1 LPSGEIQRKNPQQ
14 DFELIQRVGSGTYGD
29 VYKARN
35 IQTGELAAV
44 KIIKLEPGD
53 DFSIIQQEIFMVKE
67 CMHHNIVAYFGSYLC
82 RDKLWICMEYCGGG
96 SLQDIYHGV
105 LVWDNI
111 ALSLCS
117 QGLGYLHSKGKM
129 HRDIKILSL
138 VVPADFGVAAKIT
151 ATIAKRKSFIGT
163 PYWMAPEVAA
173 VEKNGGYN
181 QLCDIWAV
189 GITSIELAELQPPMF
204 DLHPMRALFLMSKS
218 SFQPPKLKHKTK
230 WTTAFHNFVKVSLT
244 KNPKKRPTA
253 EKLLM
258 VKLTR
263 PHENKTLVAL
273 ELVSN
278 IVVSSSRS
286 PSLTLSLSSATPC
299 LLSFSPPPRLSF
311 PLSPLPVS
319 PSPSLPLPSLPSPL
333 PLSSSPSPSLLPPP
347 RLFFPLPV
355 SSSPSP
361 LFFPLPVSSSPS
373 PSLLPP
379 PLSPPPPLFFPL
391 SPSPSLLPPPRLFF
405 PLPSLPLPVSSSPS
419 PSLLPPPRLF
429 FPLPVSSSPPR
440 LFFPL
445 PVSSSPSPSLLP
457 LPLPLSSSPSPSLLP
472 PPRLFFPL
480 PVSSSPSLSPLPVSS
495 SPSPSLLPPP
505 LSPPPRLFFPLPV
518 SSSPPLSPPPRLF
531 FPLPSLL
538 PPPRLFF
545 PLPVS
550 SSPSPSLLPPPLS
563 PPPRLSF
570 PLPLPVSPS
579 PSLPLPVSPSPSLP
593 LPVSPSPSLPLPVS
607 PSPSLP
613 LPVSPSPSLPLP
625 VSPSPLSPSPSL
637 LPPPRLFFPL
647 PVSSSPS
654 PSLLPPPLSPPPR
667 LSFPLPVSSSPSPLS
682 PSPSLLPPPRLF
694 FPLPSLPLP
703 VSSSPSPLS
712 FPLPVSSSPP
722 PSLLPPS
729 LLPPPLSPPP
739 LSPPPRLSFPL
750 PLPVSP
756 SPSLPIPVSPSPLFF
771 PLPLSPPPRLSFP
784 LPLPPRL
791 SFPLSLPPR
800 LSFPLPLSSSPP
812 PLFFP
817 LPVSSSPSPSLLP
830 SLPLPVSPSLSP
842 SPSLLPPLS
851 PSPSPPPLSPPPP
864 LFFPLPLSPPLS
876 PPPRLSYP
884 SPSLPVSPSPSPSL
898 PLPMGAC
905 FSKVFDGCPLN
916 INCATSWIHPDTKDQ
931 YLIFGTEDGIYTLN
945 LNELHEATME
955 QLFPRKCTWLYIINN
970 NLMSL
975 SGKTFQLYS
984 HNLIGLFEQL
994 KKPGLASQ
1002 FQTHRFPDKMLPRR
1016 FALTTKIPD
1025 TKGCHKCCIVR
1036 NPYTGHKY
1044 LCGALQFGIIL
1055 LQWYEPM
1062 QRFMLIKH
1070 FDFPLPSPLKV
1081 FEMLVVP
1088 EQEYPMVCIAVSQ
1101 ATEPGQVVRFETI
1114 NLNSC
1119 SSWFTE
1125 MGSMD
1130 AIHVT
1135 QLERDTLLVCLD
1147 KNLKIV
1153 NLQGRLKSNKKL
1165 ASELSFDF
1173 TIGSVVCLQDSVLA
1187 FWKHGMQG
1195 KSFKSNEVT
1204 QEISDPSRV
1213 FRLLG
1218 SDRVVVLESRP
1229 TDNPTALSN
1238 LYILAGHENS
1248 Y

>member
-1 LPSGEIQRKNPQQ
+1 LNVNGEIQRKNPQQ

-82 RDKLWICMEYCGGG
+82 REKLWICMEYCGGG
-96 SLQDIYHGV
+96 SLQDIYHGELLFLKIQYLLFVV
-105 LVWDNI
+105 LVSFLQGANILLTDNGDVK
-111 ALSLCS
+111 L
-117 QGLGYLHSKGKM
+117 
-129 HRDIKILSL
+129 
-138 VVPADFGVAAKIT
+138 ADFGVAAKIT

-218 SFQPPKLKHKTK
+218 SFQPPKLKDKIK
-230 WTTAFHNFVKVSLT
+230 WSTAFHNFVKVSLT

-253 EKLLM
+253 EKLLSHLFIDQTG
-258 VKLTR
+258 LTR
-263 PHENKTLVAL
+263 RVAVELLDKMNNPDNHQHFSEVDDDDLEDLLGVDALRILVWF
-273 ELVSN
+273 
-278 IVVSSSRS
+278 VVSVGIWLPLLTGVCNVSM
-286 PSLTLSLSSATPC
+286 PLLQSLLLSST
-299 LLSFSPPPRLSF
+299 
-311 PLSPLPVS
+311 VDK
-319 PSPSLPLPSLPSPL
+319 
-333 PLSSSPSPSLLPPP
+333 
-347 RLFFPLPV
+347 
-355 SSSPSP
+355 
-361 LFFPLPVSSSPS
+361 
-373 PSLLPP
+373 
-379 PLSPPPPLFFPL
+379 
-391 SPSPSLLPPPRLFF
+391 
-405 PLPSLPLPVSSSPS
+405 
-419 PSLLPPPRLF
+419 
-429 FPLPVSSSPPR
+429 
-440 LFFPL
+440 
-445 PVSSSPSPSLLP
+445 
-457 LPLPLSSSPSPSLLP
+457 
-472 PPRLFFPL
+472 
-480 PVSSSPSLSPLPVSS
+480 
-495 SPSPSLLPPP
+495 
-505 LSPPPRLFFPLPV
+505 
-518 SSSPPLSPPPRLF
+518 
-531 FPLPSLL
+531 
-538 PPPRLFF
+538 
-545 PLPVS
+545 
-550 SSPSPSLLPPPLS
+550 
-563 PPPRLSF
+563 
-570 PLPLPVSPS
+570 
-579 PSLPLPVSPSPSLP
+579 
-593 LPVSPSPSLPLPVS
+593 
-607 PSPSLP
+607 
-613 LPVSPSPSLPLP
+613 
-625 VSPSPLSPSPSL
+625 
-637 LPPPRLFFPL
+637 
-647 PVSSSPS
+647 
-654 PSLLPPPLSPPPR
+654 
-667 LSFPLPVSSSPSPLS
+667 
-682 PSPSLLPPPRLF
+682 
-694 FPLPSLPLP
+694 
-703 VSSSPSPLS
+703 
-712 FPLPVSSSPP
+712 
-722 PSLLPPS
+722 
-729 LLPPPLSPPP
+729 
-739 LSPPPRLSFPL
+739 
-750 PLPVSP
+750 
-756 SPSLPIPVSPSPLFF
+756 
-771 PLPLSPPPRLSFP
+771 
-784 LPLPPRL
+784 
-791 SFPLSLPPR
+791 
-800 LSFPLPLSSSPP
+800 
-812 PLFFP
+812 
-817 LPVSSSPSPSLLP
+817 
-830 SLPLPVSPSLSP
+830 
-842 SPSLLPPLS
+842 
-851 PSPSPPPLSPPPP
+851 
-864 LFFPLPLSPPLS
+864 
-876 PPPRLSYP
+876 
-884 SPSLPVSPSPSPSL
+884 
-898 PLPMGAC
+898 MGAC
-905 FSKVFDGCPLN
+905 FSKVFDGCPLK

-1002 FQTHRFPDKMLPRR
+1002 FQTHRFPDKILPRR

-1044 LCGALQFGIIL
+1044 LCGALQSGIVL

-1101 ATEPGQVVRFETI
+1101 ATEPGQVVHFETI

-1125 MGSMD
+1125 MGSSKELT
-1130 AIHVT
+1130 HTT
-1135 QLERDTLLVCLD
+1135 QSLSSILFLFFILE
-1147 KNLKIV
+1147 NLKIV
-1153 NLQGRLKSNKKL
+1153 NLMGRLKSNKKL

-1173 TIGSVVCLQDSVLA
+1173 AIGSVVCLQDSVLA

>member
-1 LPSGEIQRKNPQQ
+1 MDIFPRPSGEIQRKNPQQ

-82 RDKLWICMEYCGGG
+82 RAKLWICMEYCGGG
-96 SLQDIYHGV
+96 SLQDVYHVTGP
-105 LVWDNI
+105 LSEIQI
-111 ALSLCS
+111 AYVCRETI

-129 HRDIKILSL
+129 HRDIKGANILLTDSGDVKL
-138 VVPADFGVAAKIT
+138 ADFGVAAKIT

-189 GITSIELAELQPPMF
+189 GITAIELAELQPPMF
-204 DLHPMRALFLMSKS
+204 DLHPMRALFFMSKS
-218 SFQPPKLKHKTK
+218 SFQPPKLKDKTK
-230 WTTAFHNFVKVSLT
+230 WSTAFHNFVKVCLT

-253 EKLLM
+253 EKLLSH
-258 VKLTR
+258 VFIGQTGLTR
-263 PHENKTLVAL
+263 RVAVELLDKMNNPDNHQHFSEVDDDDL
-273 ELVSN
+273 E
-278 IVVSSSRS
+278 
-286 PSLTLSLSSATPC
+286 
-299 LLSFSPPPRLSF
+299 
-311 PLSPLPVS
+311 PLSVVRHTIRSTNKHSRAEISFDKVQFEPPLRKETEARTEMDVTKES
-319 PSPSLPLPSLPSPL
+319 DFPSPWSPFTEGGITTR
-333 PLSSSPSPSLLPPP
+333 SLLKSVEDE
-347 RLFFPLPV
+347 LFQRGHMAHLEDAFEDVEL
-355 SSSPSP
+355 ST
-361 LFFPLPVSSSPS
+361 LKHGI
-373 PSLLPP
+373 PP
-379 PLSPPPPLFFPL
+379 PLPPKPRLNSLSDELGLSDERCVTVRRFPGSENSPGPGLGPRRLSTPEQGNKVEHRTPDYLSASVSSPGILSTASDPAISYSNNVFVSNSNISKEHGDSDGSVNGDNPKTPPSRPHRKEKKEYHKPAING
-391 SPSPSLLPPPRLFF
+391 LPPTPKVL
-405 PLPSLPLPVSSSPS
+405 
-419 PSLLPPPRLF
+419 
-429 FPLPVSSSPPR
+429 
-440 LFFPL
+440 
-445 PVSSSPSPSLLP
+445 
-457 LPLPLSSSPSPSLLP
+457 
-472 PPRLFFPL
+472 
-480 PVSSSPSLSPLPVSS
+480 
-495 SPSPSLLPPP
+495 
-505 LSPPPRLFFPLPV
+505 
-518 SSSPPLSPPPRLF
+518 
-531 FPLPSLL
+531 
-538 PPPRLFF
+538 
-545 PLPVS
+545 
-550 SSPSPSLLPPPLS
+550 
-563 PPPRLSF
+563 
-570 PLPLPVSPS
+570 
-579 PSLPLPVSPSPSLP
+579 
-593 LPVSPSPSLPLPVS
+593 
-607 PSPSLP
+607 
-613 LPVSPSPSLPLP
+613 
-625 VSPSPLSPSPSL
+625 
-637 LPPPRLFFPL
+637 
-647 PVSSSPS
+647 
-654 PSLLPPPLSPPPR
+654 
-667 LSFPLPVSSSPSPLS
+667 
-682 PSPSLLPPPRLF
+682 
-694 FPLPSLPLP
+694 
-703 VSSSPSPLS
+703 
-712 FPLPVSSSPP
+712 
-722 PSLLPPS
+722 
-729 LLPPPLSPPP
+729 
-739 LSPPPRLSFPL
+739 
-750 PLPVSP
+750 
-756 SPSLPIPVSPSPLFF
+756 
-771 PLPLSPPPRLSFP
+771 
-784 LPLPPRL
+784 
-791 SFPLSLPPR
+791 
-800 LSFPLPLSSSPP
+800 
-812 PLFFP
+812 
-817 LPVSSSPSPSLLP
+817 
-830 SLPLPVSPSLSP
+830 
-842 SPSLLPPLS
+842 
-851 PSPSPPPLSPPPP
+851 
-864 LFFPLPLSPPLS
+864 
-876 PPPRLSYP
+876 
-884 SPSLPVSPSPSPSL
+884 
-898 PLPMGAC
+898 MGAC
-905 FSKVFDGCPLN
+905 FSKVFDGCPLK

-945 LNELHEATME
+945 MNELHEATME

-1002 FQTHRFPDKMLPRR
+1002 FQTHRFPDKILPRR
-1016 FALTTKIPD
+1016 FALTAKIPD

-1044 LCGALQFGIIL
+1044 LCGALQSGIVL

-1088 EQEYPMVCIAVSQ
+1088 EQEYPMVCVAISQ

-1125 MGSMD
+1125 MGSTGQAVD
-1130 AIHVT
+1130 AVHVT
-1135 QLERDTLLVCLD
+1135 QLERDTVLVCLD

-1173 TIGSVVCLQDSVLA
+1173 AVGSVVCLQDSVLA
-1187 FWKHGMQG
+1187 FWRHGMQG